1 MTTFHE
7 QSVKRSRKRRQ
18 CTWCLEMIERGQP
31 YESYRFA
38 DGGNVGLVVL
48 HPECMVAQQ
57 EMAKIEKYGLEWS
70 PGDFKRG
77 SIYER

>member
-18 CTWCLEMIERGQP
+18 CTWCAERIEIGQP

-38 DGGNVGLVVL
+38 DGGDIGHVVL
-48 HPECMVAQQ
+48 HPECMVAMQ
-57 EMAKIEKYGLEWS
+57 EMAKIEKYGFEWS
-70 PGDFKRG
+70 PGDFARG
-77 SIYER
+77 SINER

>member
-7 QSVKRSRKRRQ
+7 QSIKRSRKRRR
-18 CTWCLEMIERGQP
+18 CTWCADIIEVGQP

-38 DGGNVGLVVL
+38 DGGDVGHVVL

-57 EMAKIEKYGLEWS
+57 EIAGREKWALEWS
-70 PGDFKRG
+70 PGDYQRG
-77 SIYER
+77 SIDER

>member
-1 MTTFHE
+1 VTTFHE
-7 QSVKRSRKRRQ
+7 QSVNKSRKRRR
-18 CTWCLEMIERGQP
+18 CKWCAEIIDEGQP

-38 DGGNVGLVVL
+38 DGGDVGHMIY

-57 EMAKIEKYGLEWS
+57 EMARREKWEFEWS

-77 SIYER
+77 SIDER